1 MQLAAAAA
9 AAALVRSPVAP
20 ARSPADVKTN
30 RYLNSNLL
38 RVLIQ
43 TNAILVHAWPSHV
56 QSENK
61 VELQS

>member
-1 MQLAAAAA
+1 MQFAAAAA
-9 AAALVRSPVAP
+9 AAAVVSSPVA
-20 ARSPADVKTN
+20 ATRSLADVKTN
-30 RYLNSNLL
+30 IYLNSNLL

-43 TNAILVHAWPSHV
+43 TNAILLHAWASHV

>member
-43 TNAILVHAWPSHV
+43 TNAILVHA
-56 QSENK
+56 
-61 VELQS
+61 

>member
-9 AAALVRSPVAP
+9 VRSPVAP
-20 ARSPADVKTN
+20 AGPPADVKTDI
-30 RYLNSNLL
+30 YLNSNLL

-43 TNAILVHAWPSHV
+43 TNAILVHAWASHV

-61 VELQS
+61 LELQS